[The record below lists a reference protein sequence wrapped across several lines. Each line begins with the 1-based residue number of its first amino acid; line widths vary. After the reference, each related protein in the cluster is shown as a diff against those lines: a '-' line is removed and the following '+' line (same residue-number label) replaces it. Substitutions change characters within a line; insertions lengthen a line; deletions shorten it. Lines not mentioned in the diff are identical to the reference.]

1 MLRSLQTCFSLA
13 DNAIATDRFDQT
25 NRVHISSFAV
35 GENTELVPTGGMPL
49 KRSVGKAT
57 RHTIATVT
65 VPLPAIRCQTC
76 RARQAGLTVRLL
88 RSEQR
93 VDTRLSNALADS
105 KHALQNMPGWPLGFS
120 GRSEQRS
127 ETYFHNSY
135 HAGASDP
142 LPNMSCK
149 TSRADRSPSL
159 VWATRWHSLEQRSSW
174 LQTCPSKH
182 AGLTA
187 IGFSGRSEQRSDT
200 RLSNALADQ
209 SSCTVPVD
217 IPLPAVRF

>member
-1 MLRSLQTCFSLA
+1 MRRRIFLRCFSKHA
-13 DNAIATDRFDQT
+13 F
-25 NRVHISSFAV
+25 
-35 GENTELVPTGGMPL
+35 E
-49 KRSVGKAT
+49 SVGARVWASLAQHSGCPKLQASRCLRCKAA
-57 RHTIATVT
+57 HA
-65 VPLPAIRCQTC
+65 PQNKPNWDCQHC
-76 RARQAGLTVRLL
+76 C
-88 RSEQR
+88 
-93 VDTRLSNALADS
+93 S

-127 ETYFHNSY
+127 ETYFRNSY

-149 TSRADRSPSL
+149 TSRADRSPSP